1 MTRKATVLLA
11 DDHSLVRLGL
21 SALIGYQKDFTV
33 AGEASDGAEAVR
45 LAEEIKPDLI
55 VMDLMMPGMD
65 GVEATRR
72 IRQKN
77 PDARVLVLT
86 TFGTSADV
94 TRAVS
99 AGASGAIMK
108 DSSNDELLAAMRT
121 VIAGGTAFSPEI
133 EKQIEQEP
141 SPPELTPRQH
151 EILLSVTRGLSNPDI
166 AKQLGITVDGVKH
179 NLNVIFTKLGAA
191 NRQEAT
197 AIALRRHL
205 LKAYGYARSA
215 KPAATKALRGFM
227 LRITSSAHGTRQ
239 G

>member
-1 MTRKATVLLA
+1 MTRKATVLIA

-45 LAEEIKPDLI
+45 LAAQIKPDLI
-55 VMDLMMPGMD
+55 IMDLMMPEMD

-72 IRQKN
+72 IRQQN
-77 PDARVLVLT
+77 LATRVLVLT

-94 TRAVS
+94 ARAIT

-108 DSSNDELLAAMRT
+108 DSSNDDLLAAMRT
-121 VIAGGTAFSPEI
+121 VMAGGTAFSPEI
-133 EKQIEQEP
+133 ERQIEQEP

-166 AKQLGITVDGVKH
+166 AKQFGITVDGVKH
-179 NLNVIFTKLGAA
+179 NLNVIFSKLGAA

-197 AIALRRHL
+197 V
-205 LKAYGYARSA
+205 S
-215 KPAATKALRGFM
+215 P
-227 LRITSSAHGTRQ
+227 
-239 G
+239 

>member
-21 SALIGYQKDFTV
+21 SALIGYQKDVTV

-205 LKAYGYARSA
+205 LKA
-215 KPAATKALRGFM
+215 
-227 LRITSSAHGTRQ
+227 
-239 G
+239 

>member
-205 LKAYGYARSA
+205 LKA
-215 KPAATKALRGFM
+215 
-227 LRITSSAHGTRQ
+227 
-239 G
+239 

>member
-1 MTRKATVLLA
+1 MTKKIRVLLA

-33 AGEASDGAEAVR
+33 AVEACDGAEAAK
-45 LAEEIKPDLI
+45 LADEIKPDLI
-55 VMDLMMPGMD
+55 VMDLVMPEVD

-94 TRAVS
+94 ARAVA

-108 DSSNDELLAAMRT
+108 DSSNDELLAAMRA
-121 VIAGGTAFSPEI
+121 VAAGGTAFSPEI
-133 EKQIEQEP
+133 EQQIEQEP
-141 SPPELTPRQH
+141 APPEFTPRQY

-166 AKQLGITVDGVKH
+166 AKQFGISVDGVKLH
-179 NLNVIFTKLGAA
+179 LKTIFAKLGAT

-205 LKAYGYARSA
+205 LKA
-215 KPAATKALRGFM
+215 
-227 LRITSSAHGTRQ
+227 
-239 G
+239 

>member
-1 MTRKATVLLA
+1 MTKKIRVLLA

-33 AGEASDGAEAVR
+33 AGEACDGAEAAK
-45 LAEEIKPDLI
+45 LADEIKPDLI
-55 VMDLMMPGMD
+55 VMDLVMPEVD

-94 TRAVS
+94 ARAVA

-121 VIAGGTAFSPEI
+121 VAAGGTAFSPEI
-133 EKQIEQEP
+133 ERQIEQEP
-141 SPPELTPRQH
+141 APPEFTPRQH

-166 AKQLGITVDGVKH
+166 AKQFGISVDGVKLH
-179 NLNVIFTKLGAA
+179 LKTIFAKLGAT

-205 LKAYGYARSA
+205 LKA
-215 KPAATKALRGFM
+215 
-227 LRITSSAHGTRQ
+227 
-239 G
+239 